1 LEAKVNEDYLRS
13 EDQQALGTTRDRIL
27 DIIRDHERLR
37 HGGGCC
43 LEERIGAVA
52 FIAHSLGLAA
62 DDDDA
67 WRFAR
72 TIVKLVYELEHEMH

>member
-1 LEAKVNEDYLRS
+1 MNDYLR
-13 EDQQALGTTRDRIL
+13 EQGNKALGASRDRIL
-27 DIIRDHERLR
+27 DLIFRHEHDR

-43 LEERIGAVA
+43 MEERIHAVA

-67 WRFAR
+67 WNFAR
-72 TIVKLVYELEHEMH
+72 EIVKQIYEHGHDLH